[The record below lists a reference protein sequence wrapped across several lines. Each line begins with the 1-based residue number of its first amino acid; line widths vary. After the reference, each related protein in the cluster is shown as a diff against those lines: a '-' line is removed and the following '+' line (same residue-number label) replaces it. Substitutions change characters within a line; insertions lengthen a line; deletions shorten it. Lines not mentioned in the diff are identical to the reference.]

1 VRIIE
6 VRGLAVRGVVL
17 IVAILS
23 TCSCGQKC
31 AFRLALQLSFSSDPI
46 RVGDA
51 PIPVPCCGGFLFHD
65 VNLNSADIQQVDIAN
80 GQVNA
85 GHIDAF
91 LVSADCAK
99 LFDGPYNGS
108 VVQPLCKI
116 YMGPVAAGNVSDR
129 QTLLPGSYRLF
140 AQAWAS
146 NESEQRFDIDL
157 GIWTDRCQ
165 LNPTAPTPR

>member
-157 GIWTDRCQ
+157 GIWTDSCQ